1 MGNELKWIGALVG
14 FFLGMMLLAVAF
26 AYGVG
31 MVIDAYGT
39 DIVAGVGASILALF
53 ILTVASYES
62 LVRWL
67 DNRREA

>member
-1 MGNELKWIGALVG
+1 MGSELKWIGALVG

-39 DIVAGVGASILALF
+39 DIVAGLALSMIALF
-53 ILTVASYES
+53 IVTVASYET
-62 LVRWL
+62 LVNWL
-67 DNRREA
+67 DNRRGL